1 MKLEMKC
8 GPCLREAQKSGEVK
22 PVNGILDNWISYGNA
37 DIKNKK
43 TYTESLPHKMKNIH
57 THKANDENIS

>member
-8 GPCLREAQKSGEVK
+8 GPYLREAQTSGEVK

-37 DIKNKK
+37 DIKKTNKK
-43 TYTESLPHKMKNIH
+43 PTQNHFHIK
-57 THKANDENIS
+57 

>member
-37 DIKNKK
+37 DIKNNEKPTQNHFHIK
-43 TYTESLPHKMKNIH
+43 
-57 THKANDENIS
+57 